1 MKVDLKAKHVLIT
14 GANRG
19 IGLGLAEGFLEAGAT
34 VTIVA
39 LEEDVAEVAEQLSA
53 RYERQVLGISCDI
66 ADLSQIDQMQAQVKH
81 AVLEITM
88 PISCHKNLCNGL
100 FPLSRLHFR

>member
-1 MKVDLKAKHVLIT
+1 M
-14 GANRG
+14 
-19 IGLGLAEGFLEAGAT
+19 EAGAT

-81 AVLEITM
+81 VMCLLTMLVLSI
-88 PISCHKNLCNGL
+88 L
-100 FPLSRLHFR
+100 LSLPTHLTGSTRSSQNH